1 MSADSPINLVFIVGS
16 GRCGSSLVHE
26 LVSQHREAAF
36 VSNFDDNFPSLNSK
50 GAMNNVLFR
59 SFLGKFTTKGR
70 LRFAPSEAY
79 HLIAKKVSPIYVNS
93 CRNLRTSDVT
103 PALRS
108 SFRKFFLER
117 YQAQR
122 RKVFVHK
129 YTGWSRVA
137 FFKEIFPEAKFV
149 HIVRD
154 GRAVANSY
162 LQMEW
167 WTGFLGP
174 EKWYLGELDGL
185 HRAQWEKSGRSFL
198 TLAGIAWDILV
209 GSIEDDAVSIG
220 DDSVMTLRYED
231 FLEAPAQEIS
241 KICRFCGLDFDRD
254 IESRVRKSPIKSGR
268 KQAYLQDLSE
278 SQVAELTECISGPLA
293 RYGYIDT

>member
-1 MSADSPINLVFIVGS
+1 MSAESPINLVFIVGS

-26 LVSQHREAAF
+26 LVSQHQEAGF

-50 GAMNNVLFR
+50 GAMNNRLFR

-93 CRNLRTSDVT
+93 CRNLRPSDVT
-103 PALRS
+103 PALRN
-108 SFRKFFLER
+108 SFRTFFLER

-122 RKVFVHK
+122 RRVFVHK
-129 YTGWSRVA
+129 YTGWSRIA

-149 HIVRD
+149 HVVRD

-162 LQMEW
+162 LQMDW
-167 WTGFLGP
+167 WTGYLGP
-174 EKWYLGELDGL
+174 EKWYLGDLNDR
-185 HRAQWEKSGRSFL
+185 HRAQWANSGRSFL

-209 GSIEDDAVSIG
+209 GSIEDDAASIG
-220 DDSVMTLRYED
+220 GDGVMTLRYED
-231 FLEAPAQEIS
+231 FLEAPEQGIS
-241 KICRFCGLDFDRD
+241 QLCEFCGLEFDRD
-254 IESRVRKSPIKSGR
+254 IETRVRKSLIKSGR
-268 KQAYLQDLSE
+268 KQAYLEDLSKE
-278 SQVAELTECISGPLA
+278 QVAELTACISEPLA
-293 RYGYIDT
+293 RYGYIDA